1 MAPRGPIE
9 PVRFTKNMTFFSNQK
24 QTYDKD
30 NQSLRLTVALDK
42 PLVFIFAWLQASE
55 KHLAKYAEFYLE
67 QGFEVLCVHITP
79 WQLVW
84 PIYGSQKVAGDV
96 VKFLTNNDFPEG
108 IVIHGFSVGGYL
120 WGECLVK
127 LHADPTGR
135 CVLEKIRG
143 QVWDSLADITEIP
156 VGVPHAVVPHNPTL
170 QGVLRNYINYHMKL
184 FHEEATQYYVK
195 CTQLFHYEPALCP
208 ALLLVSK
215 TDPVG
220 TEKANNRLRDIW
232 ESVGVK
238 TSLKCWDKSPHVG
251 HFHKHRDEYIEL
263 LLAHLHALDLPM
275 LKEQCDK
282 PVNND
287 FKHGLILHGFS
298 VGGYLWGECL
308 VHIARDLP
316 NYQVVLDRV
325 IGQVWDS
332 AADITEISVGVP
344 RALFPKNPTLQS
356 ALKKY
361 MLYHMKAFHEPA
373 TSHYIRSSQM
383 FHTNLLRCP
392 ALFLISKTDPVGTV
406 EANTRVKDSWEQSGV
421 KTTVKCWDRSPH
433 VGHFM
438 KHREEYIDVLFN
450 HLRQLNLPS
459 LKQDAL
465 LRAKLTVSP
474 PEANDILGISC
485 LAMMSPVSTFINER
499 YLLETVSVTLVP
511 ACSMSGVSDMH

>member
-1 MAPRGPIE
+1 MMVNAR
-9 PVRFTKNMTFFSNQK
+9 
-24 QTYDKD
+24 
-30 NQSLRLTVALDK
+30 
-42 PLVFIFAWLQASE
+42 
-55 KHLAKYAEFYLE
+55 
-67 QGFEVLCVHITP
+67 
-79 WQLVW
+79 
-84 PIYGSQKVAGDV
+84 
-96 VKFLTNNDFPEG
+96 
-108 IVIHGFSVGGYL
+108 
-120 WGECLVK
+120 
-127 LHADPTGR
+127 
-135 CVLEKIRG
+135 
-143 QVWDSLADITEIP
+143 
-156 VGVPHAVVPHNPTL
+156 TL
-170 QGVLRNYINYHMKL
+170 
-184 FHEEATQYYVK
+184 ATQEI
-195 CTQLFHYEPALCP
+195 TRSIQLF
-208 ALLLVSK
+208 
-215 TDPVG
+215 TDRPRNV
-220 TEKANNRLRDIW
+220 EKDQQTLR
-232 ESVGVK
+232 
-238 TSLKCWDKSPHVG
+238 
-251 HFHKHRDEYIEL
+251 
-263 LLAHLHALDLPM
+263 

-282 PVNND
+282 PVVLIISWLNARQKHLAKYAQLYIDQGFDVFATHITPWQLLWPVKGTQLVAGEIVKFLKNND
-287 FKHGLILHGFS
+287 FKNGLILHGFS

-392 ALFLISKTDPVGTV
+392 ALFLMSKTDPVGTV

-465 LRAKLTVSP
+465 LRAKL
-474 PEANDILGISC
+474 
-485 LAMMSPVSTFINER
+485 
-499 YLLETVSVTLVP
+499 
-511 ACSMSGVSDMH
+511 